1 MYYLIFLAF
10 DIQKLEI
17 FLPHVDLTVWKNFT
31 DINYY
36 IFNQHISHLLIINQ
50 ESI

>member
-17 FLPHVDLTVWKNFT
+17 FLPHVDQLFGRILET
-31 DINYY
+31 
-36 IFNQHISHLLIINQ
+36 LIIKFLIN
-50 ESI
+50 ILVIY